1 MKSKT
6 IIVSFIAIFVLA
18 FALNIVA
25 AKDLTGIIDVELVKV
40 NGVELS
46 KASTGEVYIGQVSDT
61 IPVFVQFGSTA
72 DVDEQVKV
80 TAYIDDYEVEIED
93 STVLRTNLQAGVS
106 GYTARFT
113 LRLPSSLDLEDADM
127 ENTKLYIKFKAHG
140 YDSFEEAYTI
150 KMSKDFESLNIL
162 SVETS
167 QKVTSGSSL
176 AVDVVIE
183 NNGHERLDDVYVK
196 ASIPELGISTKVY
209 VGDLASE
216 QDGEYDN
223 IRDTLNKKVYLSL
236 PRNVIPGTYE
246 LEVEAYNH
254 DATISESKTIVVEDV
269 DTGIIPGTMSKTIAA
284 GEEATFNVILVNP
297 NNRMV
302 VYTITPETTQGLIVE
317 VAEPIVTVGADS
329 SKTVKVKVKATE
341 SIEEGT
347 YAVTVNVNSE
357 AGSVR
362 PVTFTMNVEDTKT
375 SRVTGSTDPVVIWTV
390 VLVIVFVVLLIILIV
405 LLTKRPEENEEFGE
419 TSYY

>member
-1 MKSKT
+1 M
-6 IIVSFIAIFVLA
+6 AIFVLA
-18 FALNIVA
+18 FALSVVTA
-25 AKDLTGIIDVELVKV
+25 ADFEIELVEV
-40 NGVELS
+40 NGVTLGNGINY
-46 KASTGEVYIGQVSDT
+46 AGEVSNTVPVYVEFGAFDNSGQAEIERVRINVYLEGYREETSTT
-61 IPVFVQFGSTA
+61 IYRNV
-72 DVDEQVKV
+72 VDEG
-80 TAYIDDYEVEIED
+80 T
-93 STVLRTNLQAGVS
+93 S
-106 GYTARFT
+106 GYTERFSMT
-113 LRLPSSLDLEDADM
+113 YPSSLDLDDASSEDFILHVTIDAP
-127 ENTKLYIKFKAHG
+127 G
-140 YDSFEEAYTI
+140 YDEAEQEYTI
-150 KMSKDFESLNIL
+150 RVSKDFESLNLL

-167 QKVTSGSSL
+167 QGITAGSSF

-183 NNGHERLDDVYVK
+183 NNGRERLDDVYVK
-196 ASIPELGISTKVY
+196 ASIPELGVEKKVY
-209 VGDLASE
+209 VGDLASD

-223 IRDTLNKKVYLSL
+223 IRDTLNKKVYLVL
-236 PRNVIPGTYE
+236 PRNTLPGTYE
-246 LEVEAYNH
+246 LEVEAYNY
-254 DATISESKTIVVEDV
+254 DATVKESKTIVVSDV
-269 DTGIIPGTMSKTIAA
+269 STGIIASTTSKTIAA
-284 GEEATFNVILVNP
+284 GEEATFNVVLVNT

-302 VYTITPETTQGLIVE
+302 VYTITPETTEGLIVE